1 MKLQWLKYHTRQELL
16 DSINQIDVWGLILGH
31 RVELGQYILNPLR
44 SDNKAGSCYLSEW
57 KGKIVLT
64 DWASY
69 KYSGADCIA
78 AYMQLNP
85 SKSWGEVTIDLLRCG
100 SYQNYIPSVVKRKKT
115 LDLKPIYREWTE
127 TDLKWWSDQGVF
139 KEQMDRKETLVRP
152 IKGYIHKKEGKEMQ
166 VHLSEPAYCYH
177 CNGRYK
183 FYFPTRKENR
193 FLGNQTRDDVWFKEG
208 IQSDVL
214 LISKCA
220 KDFLCLANLVPY
232 SLTHVQG
239 ENYGHPSEIAL
250 YEMEVKHSRVI
261 LLMDGDSSGI
271 EGMKRLQKR
280 FVYTPCDYYWI
291 TEPGLKDVTEMYK
304 SWGEQKT
311 IDYLIELL
319 K

>member
-16 DSINQIDVWGLILGH
+16 DSINQIDVWGMILGH

-44 SDNKAGSCYLSEW
+44 KDTNAGSCYLSEW

-69 KYSGADCIA
+69 KYSGTDCIA

-85 SKSWGEVTIDLLRCG
+85 TKSWGEVTIDLLRCG

-115 LDLKPIYREWTE
+115 LDLKPLYKEWTE
-127 TDLKWWSDQGVF
+127 SDLKWWSDQGVF

-152 IKGYIHKKEGKEMQ
+152 IKGYIHKKEGKEIQ

-193 FLGNQTRDDVWFKEG
+193 FLGNQTRDDVFFKEG
-208 IQSDVL
+208 NDTL
-214 LISKCA
+214 LVCKCA
-220 KDFLCLANLVPY
+220 KDFLCLSNLVPY
-232 SLTHVQG
+232 SLVHVQG
-239 ENYGHPSEIAL
+239 ENYGHPSDLQL
-250 YEMEVKHSRVI
+250 YEWEVKFSRIII
-261 LLMDGDSSGI
+261 LFDKDSSGV

-291 TEPGLKDVTEMYK
+291 DDDKAKDVTDFYK
-304 SWGEQKT
+304 IYGEQET